1 MKIPKYIMELLVCKD
16 GGHIQHLLNVA
27 TNYDEFPADVL
38 ILPGY
43 LYRLDMRMYQHP
55 RCFPDRVQTLVSW
68 IKRNGGD
75 SYTVKI
81 VQDGWNTHAYITI
94 TDPIA
99 LFLEKRN
106 LIGGIAH

>member
-16 GGHIQHLLNVA
+16 GGHIQHLLNVS

-55 RCFPDRVQTLVSW
+55 RCFPDRVHTLVSW